1 MGFGVGVI
9 FLQDWSRDLGI
20 TKEVLI
26 YFLQEVT
33 LKEGCKNGQNTTC
46 SDDDHMMILN
56 GALAGIAA
64 AVAPVLENL
73 VVPPEIDEAVS
84 GIFKLTVKELI
95 LFLANHIFSL
105 DKYKE
110 ELIKKVT
117 VAELIFDGYETG
129 ILNAVNDTDG
139 VVLASLSYL
148 GIDFP
153 NIDFALDAL
162 QQLAG
167 DKLNISLKETYY
179 ELKSTVATLIDTTPQ
194 VAGYKFGI
202 FKGKNATKAD
212 SYYMINTGKYERHN
226 FLEIEEFNGKEKLPE
241 AWWPYV
247 APTPTGQ
254 DAGVKG
260 VCHEIYG
267 TDGSQFPPF
276 VDKDAR
282 IWIYVAEL
290 CRQDY
295 LTLTV

>member
-1 MGFGVGVI
+1 M
-9 FLQDWSRDLGI
+9 
-20 TKEVLI
+20 
-26 YFLQEVT
+26 QEVT
-33 LKEGCKNGQNTTC
+33 LKEGCKNGQDTPC
-46 SDDDHMMILN
+46 SDDDHMIVLN

-64 AVAPVLENL
+64 VFDTL
-73 VVPPEIDEAVS
+73 VIPPEIDEAVS
-84 GIFKLTVKELI
+84 GFLGKPTKEII
-95 LFLANHIFSL
+95 LLLANHIFSL
-105 DKYKE
+105 EDYKE
-110 ELIKKVT
+110 ELFKNVT
-117 VAELIFDGYETG
+117 VAQLIFDGYETG
-129 ILNAVNDTDG
+129 ILNAVDDIDG
-139 VVLASLSYL
+139 VVLASFRLL
-148 GIDFP
+148 FGEFETIDDVLNF
-153 NIDFALDAL
+153 L
-162 QQLAG
+162 QLVAG
-167 DKLNISLKETYY
+167 DKIGNVTETYK

-212 SYYMINTGKYERHN
+212 SYYMVNTGKYERHN

-290 CRQDY
+290 CRQCLNNILQY
-295 LTLTV
+295 LPLNEI

>member
-1 MGFGVGVI
+1 
-9 FLQDWSRDLGI
+9 
-20 TKEVLI
+20 
-26 YFLQEVT
+26 
-33 LKEGCKNGQNTTC
+33 
-46 SDDDHMMILN
+46 
-56 GALAGIAA
+56 
-64 AVAPVLENL
+64 
-73 VVPPEIDEAVS
+73 
-84 GIFKLTVKELI
+84 
-95 LFLANHIFSL
+95 
-105 DKYKE
+105 
-110 ELIKKVT
+110 
-117 VAELIFDGYETG
+117 LIFDGYETG
-129 ILNAVNDTDG
+129 ILNAVDDIDG
-139 VVLASLSYL
+139 VVLASFRLL
-148 GIDFP
+148 FGEFETIDDVLNF
-153 NIDFALDAL
+153 L
-162 QQLAG
+162 QLVAG
-167 DKLNISLKETYY
+167 DKIGNVTETYK

>member
-1 MGFGVGVI
+1 
-9 FLQDWSRDLGI
+9 
-20 TKEVLI
+20 
-26 YFLQEVT
+26 LQEVT
-33 LKEGCKNGQNTTC
+33 LKEGCQNGLDTPC
-46 SDDDHMMILN
+46 SDDDHMIVLN

-64 AVAPVLENL
+64 VFDTL
-73 VVPPEIDEAVS
+73 VIPPELDEAVS
-84 GIFKLTVKELI
+84 GAFHKPTKEVILT
-95 LFLANHIFSL
+95 LANYIFSL
-105 DKYKE
+105 DNYKE
-110 ELIKKVT
+110 ELFKNVT

-129 ILNAVNDTDG
+129 ILNAVKDIDG

-295 LTLTV
+295 LPLTV